1 MCGRFTRTA
10 EIPEIAVQ
18 FGVKE
23 VASDLGPS
31 YNIAPTQDIAVI
43 ISEGEKRLVQV
54 RWGLIPAWAD
64 DPKIGNRLINAR
76 AETLVEKP
84 SFKNAFRKR
93 RCLIV
98 ADGFY
103 EWQKSGTAKKPIYI
117 RLKSGRPFGFAGLYE
132 TWTSP
137 DGEEVTTCTII
148 TTEPNELMKPIHNR
162 MPVIVPKD
170 KEDIWLH
177 PDSYEEELV
186 ELLEPYPADLME
198 AYEVSRMVN
207 SPGNNSPECIEPV
220 EGNGKGSEETESR
233 NKPSNSKKK
242 SQRKS

>member
-10 EIPEIAVQ
+10 EIPEIAAE
-18 FGVKE
+18 FGVRE
-23 VASDLGPS
+23 VASDIGPS
-31 YNIAPTQDIAVI
+31 YNIAPTQEVAVVI
-43 ISEGEKRLVQV
+43 NEGEKQLVQV
-54 RWGLIPAWAD
+54 RWGLVPEWAD

-76 AETLVEKP
+76 AETLAEKP
-84 SFKNAFRKR
+84 SFRNAFRKR
-93 RCLIV
+93 RCLVV

-103 EWQKSGTAKKPIYI
+103 EWKRSGEIKKPVYI
-117 RLKSGRPFGFAGLYE
+117 KLKSGRPFGFAGLYE

-177 PDSYEEELV
+177 PDSYEEELT
-186 ELLEPYPADLME
+186 ELLKPYPADLME

-207 SPGNNSPECIEPV
+207 SPSNNSPECLNPV
-220 EGNGKGSEETESR
+220 NDKQAEDRDLPGKA
-233 NKPSNSKKK
+233 KKK
-242 SQRKS
+242 G

>member
-43 ISEGEKRLVQV
+43 ISEGERQLVQV
-54 RWGLIPAWAD
+54 RWGLIPSWAD
-64 DPKIGNRLINAR
+64 DPKIGNKLINAR

-103 EWQKSGTAKKPIYI
+103 EWQKSGATKKPIYI

-132 TWTSP
+132 TWISP

-162 MPVIVPKD
+162 MPVIIPKD

-177 PDSYEEELV
+177 TDSYEEELV
-186 ELLEPYPADLME
+186 ELLKPYPANLME

-207 SPGNNSPECIEPV
+207 SPGNNSPECIEPA
-220 EGNGKGSEETESR
+220 KGSD
-233 NKPSNSKKK
+233 
-242 SQRKS
+242 Q

>member
-10 EIPEIAVQ
+10 ETPEIAVQ

-23 VASDLGPS
+23 VTSDLGPS

-103 EWQKSGTAKKPIYI
+103 EWQKSGATKKPIYI
-117 RLKSGRPFGFAGLYE
+117 RLKSGRAFGFAGLYE
-132 TWTSP
+132 TWISP

-177 PDSYEEELV
+177 PDSYEEELT
-186 ELLEPYPADLME
+186 ELLKPYPADLME

-207 SPGNNSPECIEPV
+207 SPSNNSPECLDPV
-220 EGNGKGSEETESR
+220 ASGDQESGETKSTSKASSSTKSR
-233 NKPSNSKKK
+233 
-242 SQRKS
+242 RKS